1 MHIVLGRSVRL
12 RKGSDWER
20 SSLWKPQIMS
30 LPVFLRLKHIIGDQK
45 ANPPIPP
52 IIPISK
58 TAWWNGVNDGIYPKP
73 IKLSDNVTV
82 WRSDDIQKLV
92 DHIVKTH

>member
-1 MHIVLGRSVRL
+1 MDAAHNVSP
-12 RKGSDWER
+12 S
-20 SSLWKPQIMS
+20 
-30 LPVFLRLKHIIGDQK
+30 FLRLKHIIGDQK
-45 ANPPIPP
+45 ASPPIPP

-58 TAWWNGVNDGIYPKP
+58 TAWWNGVRDGIYPKP

-92 DHIVKTH
+92 DHIVKTHLPSVPCLIKKDKNHV

>member
-1 MHIVLGRSVRL
+1 MTPKMDV
-12 RKGSDWER
+12 GSNDP
-20 SSLWKPQIMS
+20 SN
-30 LPVFLRLKHIIGDQK
+30 H
-45 ANPPIPP
+45 PIPL

-58 TAWWNGVNDGIYPKP
+58 TAWWNGVKDGIYPKP

-92 DHIVKTH
+92 DHIVETH

>member
-1 MHIVLGRSVRL
+1 MDAAHNVFP
-12 RKGSDWER
+12 
-20 SSLWKPQIMS
+20 SL
-30 LPVFLRLKHIIGDQK
+30 LRLKHIIGDQK

-58 TAWWNGVNDGIYPKP
+58 TARWNGVKDGIHPKP

-82 WRSDDIQKLV
+82 GRSDDIQKLE
-92 DHIVKTH
+92 DHIVETH